1 MVLYKNINFVLVCA
15 IVLLVGICVWLSWD
29 RLGITQVQEEN
40 PKVEEVQVQEVQVQ
54 EDKLKLDTWE
64 THLFRLQTHGLGYP
78 PTIKS
83 RFFYETSVCGSDPSS
98 SVYQD
103 RWIES
108 PDLDLI
114 QTQDYTP
121 FLEQIQ
127 DGSDIN
133 QIARSFYNKPGDTLL
148 IIPYPHQTIQYP
160 TIKEFIDQAP
170 PETKTEFWKFVVDQI
185 KQFILTHGQVYVS
198 THGLDVSYFHLRLC
212 TYPKYYH
219 SQDII

>member
-15 IVLLVGICVWLSWD
+15 IVLLVGICVWLNWNNF
-29 RLGITQVQEEN
+29 TTKVKEEKVKEEVKEEEKVQE
-40 PKVEEVQVQEVQVQ
+40 QV
-54 EDKLKLDTWE
+54 KLQNLDTWE

-98 SVYQD
+98 SVYQS

-108 PDLDLI
+108 PELDLI
-114 QTQDYTP
+114 ETQDYTP

-133 QIARSFYNKPGDTLL
+133 QIARSFYNKSGDTLL

-170 PETKTEFWKFVVDQI
+170 PETKSEFWKFVVDQI

-198 THGLDVSYFHLRLC
+198 THGLGVSYFHLLLC
-212 TYPKYYH
+212 TSPKYYH